1 MLKIRRVY
9 DPPSKADGRRV
20 LVDRLW
26 PRGMKKE
33 AARVDEWMRDISPS
47 DGLRKWFSHDP
58 SKWKDFRIK
67 FRKELKSKHDLVEK
81 LRNYSRQGTVTLLF
95 SAKDEEHNNA
105 VVIKEVVEGDR

>member
-1 MLKIRRVY
+1 LLAIKRIY

-33 AARVDEWMRDISPS
+33 EARVDEWMKDISPS
-47 DGLRKWFSHDP
+47 NVLRKWFSHDP
-58 SKWKDFRIK
+58 SRWKDFRVK
-67 FRKELKSKHDLVEK
+67 FRKELKGKQDLVER
-81 LRNYSRQGTVTLLF
+81 LRDYSAKGRVTLLY

-105 VVIKEVVEGDR
+105 VVIKEVVEGK